1 MLFLYCKEM
10 KLYMSYNIC
19 HIDIY
24 IFDYNCDKIKT
35 KITVLNKGFA
45 HLDLLMSH
53 DLKIVNACCVCDL
66 LSLIQRKI
74 QQNKE
79 KSHLA

>member
-35 KITVLNKGFA
+35 KITVLIKGFVY
-45 HLDLLMSH
+45 LNLFPLQG
-53 DLKIVNACCVCDL
+53 LKNVFACVCKL
-66 LSLIQRKI
+66 LSLI
-74 QQNKE
+74 
-79 KSHLA
+79 